1 MKKIY
6 KKKKL
11 KVKNLIKKENYYLM
25 ENILREKDGK
35 EKYINIIIMN

>member
-6 KKKKL
+6 QKKKL
-11 KVKNLIKKENYYLM
+11 KVKNILKKGNYYLM
-25 ENILREKDGK
+25 ENILREKDGQ

>member
-25 ENILREKDGK
+25 ENILREKDGQ